1 MDSSLQLI
9 VQELKL
15 KVAALLKQKEVL
27 EQNYKSLQN
36 ELVLLQT
43 VVATQKNTNKEL
55 KEQNKIVKIAEA
67 LSQNSGA
74 NNELIQSINHYLREI
89 DECIRLI
96 SDSKL

>member
-1 MDSSLQLI
+1 MESKLEFI

-15 KVAALLKQKEVL
+15 KVVALLQQKAAL
-27 EQNYKSLQN
+27 EQNLKNLQN
-36 ELVLLQT
+36 ELDLLQT
-43 VVATQKNTNKEL
+43 DVATQKNTIKEL
-55 KEQNKIVKIAEA
+55 KEQNKITKIAEA